1 MRSKLR
7 SLSLAILGLALSA
20 GSAQAVPEH
29 EIKLSVLAPEGST
42 WVKEME
48 AMGQDLQTQSGG
60 RLALKIYAGGV
71 SGDERDVLR
80 KMRIGQV
87 HAAAFTG
94 VGLGQIVPS
103 VRILELPMLFRNY
116 QEVDYV
122 KGKLQPEFEKQFDAS
137 GFILLGWAEAGFVN
151 IFSNK
156 AIANKEDMKGVKMW
170 AWEGD
175 PLVKAMYESLGIVPI
190 PLALPDVLTS
200 LQTNLI
206 DGVYGPP
213 LGIIALQWFTKVK
226 YMTDV
231 NLANSTGGLLITKA
245 QFNKLPPDLQA
256 MLKATAQKHGASL
269 VQKIRAENNSALAT
283 LKKNGIQVVAVEP
296 KAKEE
301 IIQLSEAVYPKL
313 AGSLYPAALLERVK
327 GYIAEVR
334 K

>member
-1 MRSKLR
+1 MRPYLR
-7 SLSLAILGLALSA
+7 SLALACFGAATIAT
-20 GSAQAVPEH
+20 SAQAAEH

-48 AMGQDLQTQSGG
+48 AMNQELQAKSGG
-60 RLALKIYAGGV
+60 KLALKIYAGGV
-71 SGDERDVLR
+71 SGDEKDVLR

-122 KGKLQPEFEKQFDAS
+122 KGKLQPEFDKQFDAN
-137 GFILLGWAEAGFVN
+137 GFVLLGWAEAGFVN

-156 AIANKEDMKGVKMW
+156 PIANKEDMKGVKMW

-175 PLVKAMYESLGIVPI
+175 PLVKAMYETLGIVPI

-213 LGIIALQWFTKVK
+213 LGVIALQWFTKVK
-226 YMTDV
+226 YMTEA
-231 NLANSTGGLLITKA
+231 NLANSTGGLLISKA
-245 QFNKLPPDLQA
+245 QFAKLPPDLQTL
-256 MLKATAQKHGASL
+256 LKETGAKYGAQL
-269 VQKIRAENNSALAT
+269 VQKIRAENTSAIAT
-283 LKKNGIQVVAVEP
+283 LKKNGIQMVAVDP

-301 IIQLSEAVYPKL
+301 MIQLSEAVYPKL
-313 AGSLYPAALLERVK
+313 AGNL
-327 GYIAEVR
+327 
-334 K
+334 

>member
-1 MRSKLR
+1 MFSRIRMALFLSFAFLFTIP
-7 SLSLAILGLALSA
+7 SL
-20 GSAQAVPEH
+20 QAAEH
-29 EIKLSVLAPEGST
+29 EIKLSVLAPEGSS
-42 WVKEME
+42 WVKVME
-48 AMGQDLQTQSGG
+48 QMNQELMTQSGG

-71 SGDERDVLR
+71 SGDEKDVLR

-122 KGKLQPEFEKQFDAS
+122 KAKLQPDFDKQFDAN
-137 GFILLGWAEAGFVN
+137 GFVLLGWAEAGFVN

-156 AIANKEDMKGVKMW
+156 PIANTNDMKGVKMW

-175 PLVKAMYESLGIVPI
+175 PLVKTMYETLGIVPI
-190 PLALPDVLTS
+190 PLSLPDVLTS

-213 LGIIALQWFTKVK
+213 IGVIALQWFTKVK
-226 YMTDV
+226 YITDL
-231 NLANSTGGLLITKA
+231 NLANSTGALLITKA
-245 QFNKLPPDLQA
+245 QFAKLPADLQNL
-256 MLKATAQKHGASL
+256 LKSTAQKYSQQL
-269 VQKIRAENNSALAT
+269 VTKIRAENAQAVTT
-283 LKKNGIQVVAVEP
+283 LKQNGIQTITVDP

-301 IIQLSEAVYPKL
+301 IIRLSEAVYPKL
-313 AGSLYPAALLERVK
+313 AGNLYPAALLQRVK
-327 GYIAEVR
+327 TLIAEVR

>member
-1 MRSKLR
+1 MRSYLR
-7 SLSLAILGLALSA
+7 PLILAAVALICGVSSVSA
-20 GSAQAVPEH
+20 AEH

-48 AMGQDLQTQSGG
+48 AMNQELQSSSGG
-60 RLALKIYAGGV
+60 KLALKIYAGGV

-103 VRILELPMLFRNY
+103 VRVLELPMLFRNY

-122 KGKLQPEFEKQFDAS
+122 KNKLQGDFEKQFDAA
-137 GFILLGWAEAGFVN
+137 GFVLLGWAEAGFVN

-156 AIANKEDMKGVKMW
+156 PIANKEDMKGVKMW

-175 PLVKAMYESLGIVPI
+175 PLVKAMYETLGIVPI

-213 LGIIALQWFTKVK
+213 LGVIALQWFTKVK

-231 NLANSTGGLLITKA
+231 NLANSTGALIITKTE
-245 QFNKLPPDLQA
+245 FNKLPADLQTL
-256 MLKATAQKHGASL
+256 LKTTAQKHGNQL
-269 VQKIRAENNSALAT
+269 VGKIRAENQSAIGT
-283 LKKNGIQVVAVEP
+283 LKKNGIQIVAMDA

-301 IIQLSEAVYPKL
+301 LTQLAAAVYPKL
-313 AGSLYPAALLERVK
+313 AGNLYPAALLEKVK
-327 GYIAEVR
+327 AYIAEVR